1 MQEAS
6 EWMRVLEDFRE
17 LASFWHIPR
26 IPFGLPLPIPI
37 DQTQEQ
43 TPIKKKIILNKEILM

>member
-6 EWMRVLEDFRE
+6 EWMWVLEDFRE
-17 LASFWHIPR
+17 LASFWHIPQ
-26 IPFGLPLPIPI
+26 IPFGLPLPIPF

-43 TPIKKKIILNKEILM
+43 CPV